1 MGKVREVMRSVT
13 VASNFDR
20 SQIPNS
26 EIYQERL
33 IGELE
38 RRLIPEAIEAINETK
53 KAIAAVARDD
63 KPLALKSLQRAVEQL
78 NTILAC
84 DLDLALL
91 PTDYAIEVVD
101 TGLENEKIIREIRR
115 DIRLAIKFGYLAEA
129 RRLIDSLA
137 SEIRVTVTD
146 LPLAGYLDALQRA
159 IAAIARDRNKL
170 AQRILKSALATLVL
184 EEEYLPIPIL
194 KARSLIES
202 ARVQN
207 DRQIAMQLLTDARKQ
222 LRLSHELGYGEADLE
237 YDELRSK
244 LIDLEK
250 QLQAREHD
258 HHNFRE
264 LKTKIASFLQRA
276 SKAESH

>member
-63 KPLALKSLQRAVEQL
+63 KHLALKSLQWAIEQL

-84 DLDLALL
+84 DPDLALL
-91 PTDYAIEVVD
+91 PTDYAIEIVD

-146 LPLAGYLDALQRA
+146 LPLASYLDALQRA